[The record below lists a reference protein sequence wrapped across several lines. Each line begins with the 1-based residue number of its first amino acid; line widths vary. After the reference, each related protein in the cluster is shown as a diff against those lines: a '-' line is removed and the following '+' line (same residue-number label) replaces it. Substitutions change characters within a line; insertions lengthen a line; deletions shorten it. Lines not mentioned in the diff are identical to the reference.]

1 MKYEIEINEGS
12 EIKSMPENL
21 KLVIENY
28 LKKHVIH
35 QYGDGE
41 IKEKFKNQEEA
52 FIEVGYKK
60 DELSKK
66 IFVNMTLYTD
76 SFKIDYSC
84 VTTNIHGAI
93 SSDRVGYCS
102 DKFVKADYTFERNRD
117 GQSILLYLTLFK
129 GC

>member
-1 MKYEIEINEGS
+1 MKYEIEINEES

-28 LKKHVIH
+28 LKKHVI

-41 IKEKFKNQEEA
+41 IKEKFKKQEEN
-52 FIEVGYKK
+52 FVKNGYTK
-60 DELSKK
+60 DDLSKK

-84 VTTNIHGAI
+84 VTTNKHGAI
-93 SSDRVGYCS
+93 SSERVGFLS

-117 GQSILLYLTLFK
+117 GQSIMIYLTLFK